1 MQKLT
6 HTVSKEK
13 LLSITFPKNSEMSFI
28 LVDIK
33 AYLEDLKR
41 DIQLMEDGED
51 WHKCRITSVWDSTD
65 PKEGLRRMK
74 GFNSEYG
81 LIMLDDEGMD
91 PECYLHTLNKSE
103 MQAMAELKPYELD
116 PKASEYCSKL
126 AEICNDSVASVAVDV
141 QPAVPSKFSK
151 SILKSDIE
159 LDLC

>member
-1 MQKLT
+1 MNKLI
-6 HTVSKEK
+6 HTINKEQ
-13 LLSITFPKNSEMSFI
+13 LLSIPFPETDKTSFI

-41 DIQLMEDGED
+41 DIQLWDNDGD

-65 PKEGLRRMK
+65 PEKGLRRME
-74 GFNSEYG
+74 GFESEYG
-81 LIMLDDEGMD
+81 LIMLDEEGMD
-91 PECYLHTLNKSE
+91 SECYLHTLNKLE
-103 MQAMAELKPYELD
+103 MEAMAELEPYELD

-126 AEICNDSVASVAVDV
+126 AEICNDGVASVAVDV
-141 QPAVPSKFSK
+141 QPAMPSKFSK